1 MDQPTLT
8 TIHTE
13 LVRLNGNL
21 EKHVDLTKER
31 QDRQHERIENHST
44 EIYGKGETSPG
55 LKNNMTKVLLI
66 QHACIWVI
74 GVLATGIIGLLV
86 NAAWTLI
93 TKKP

>member
-1 MDQPTLT
+1 MEQPTLT

-13 LVRLNGNL
+13 LVRLNANL
-21 EKHVDLTKER
+21 ESHVNLTKER
-31 QDRQHERIENHST
+31 QERQHERIQNHST
-44 EIYGKGETSPG
+44 EIYGQGEQSPG

-66 QHACIWVI
+66 QQASIWVI

-93 TKKP
+93 KKMP

>member
-44 EIYGKGETSPG
+44 EIYGKGDQSPG
-55 LKNNMTKVLLI
+55 LKNNMTQVLLV
-66 QHACIWVI
+66 QKACVWTI
-74 GVLATGIIGLLV
+74 GVLATGIIGLLA

>member
-1 MDQPTLT
+1 MEQPTLT
-8 TIHTE
+8 SIHTE

-31 QDRQHERIENHST
+31 QDRQHERIENHSN
-44 EIYGKGETSPG
+44 EIYGKGEGSPG
-55 LKNNMTKVLLI
+55 LKNNMTRVMLV
-66 QHACIWVI
+66 QQASIWVI

>member
-31 QDRQHERIENHST
+31 QDRQHERLENHST
-44 EIYGKGETSPG
+44 EIYGKGEQSPG

-66 QHACIWVI
+66 QQACVWVI

-86 NAAWTLI
+86 NAAWTFF